1 MTKPTIQ
8 NPYTTPSELAVGG
21 QVKLHHTA
29 IVVAFD
35 DVRYSLSTGPLNGG
49 LHHIMAIRNQ
59 NLPFFVETEK
69 ELPGGSSAGYLSA
82 EFEQEDY
89 PLNFCTGLI
98 TSATMEFHAYAK
110 VTAGDVIVE
119 TIATGGFE
127 ATAHC
132 AGDGYYYEEKDGK
145 FRQPGT
151 INLLIFTNKALTDG
165 ALTKALITVTEA
177 KCAAFRNEEI
187 HSLISGAYATGT
199 ATDGVVLTIDTNG
212 ELLTDSGT
220 YSLFG
225 DTLAKCVRLAM
236 KRAFENIQRKVAYEK
251 AKAAYEKEEAETDT
265 EA

>member
-1 MTKPTIQ
+1 
-8 NPYTTPSELAVGG
+8 
-21 QVKLHHTA
+21 
-29 IVVAFD
+29 
-35 DVRYSLSTGPLNGG
+35 
-49 LHHIMAIRNQ
+49 
-59 NLPFFVETEK
+59 
-69 ELPGGSSAGYLSA
+69 
-82 EFEQEDY
+82 
-89 PLNFCTGLI
+89 
-98 TSATMEFHAYAK
+98 MEFHVYTK

-119 TIATGGFE
+119 TIATAGFE

-177 KCAAFRNEEI
+177 KSAAFREAEI
-187 HSLISGAYATGT
+187 KSLISGAYATGT

-212 ELLTDSGT
+212 EVLTDSGT

-236 KRAFENIQRKVAYEK
+236 KRAFENIERKAEYDKALKAYEETN
-251 AKAAYEKEEAETDT
+251 AEA
-265 EA
+265 

>member
-8 NPYTTPSELAVGG
+8 NPYTAPSELAVSG
-21 QVKLHHTA
+21 QVNLHHTA

-59 NLPFFVETEK
+59 NLPFFVEKEK
-69 ELPGGSSAGYLSA
+69 ELPGGYAAGYLSA

-177 KCAAFRNEEI
+177 KCAAFRDEEI

-251 AKAAYEKEEAETDT
+251 AKAASEKEQAET

>member
-1 MTKPTIQ
+1 
-8 NPYTTPSELAVGG
+8 
-21 QVKLHHTA
+21 
-29 IVVAFD
+29 
-35 DVRYSLSTGPLNGG
+35 
-49 LHHIMAIRNQ
+49 
-59 NLPFFVETEK
+59 
-69 ELPGGSSAGYLSA
+69 
-82 EFEQEDY
+82 
-89 PLNFCTGLI
+89 
-98 TSATMEFHAYAK
+98 MEFHAYAK

-177 KCAAFRNEEI
+177 KCAAFRDEEI